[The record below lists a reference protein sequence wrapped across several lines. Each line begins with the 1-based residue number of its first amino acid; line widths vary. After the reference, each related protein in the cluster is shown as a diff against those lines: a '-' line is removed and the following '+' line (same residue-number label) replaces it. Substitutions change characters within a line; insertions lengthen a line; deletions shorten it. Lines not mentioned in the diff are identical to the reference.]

1 MADLS
6 RRHFIFWGAA
16 GAAGLAAGVPVARNL
31 VEPASAAT
39 APVVIV
45 GGGMAG
51 VTVAK
56 YIRMWSAKSIPVTLI
71 ELNADYTSN
80 IMSNLVLNGQRTVAS
95 LRYAYSA
102 LKTTY
107 GVNVVRATVTSVNPA
122 SNAVTYRTPT
132 GALVALT
139 YSRLVMAPGIDFLP
153 VPNLTGTAANQA
165 KVVHAW
171 QAGPQ
176 TQSLRD
182 QLVAMPKD
190 GVFIITIPAKPYRC
204 PPGPYERACVVADWI
219 KANRRSA
226 GSTKPQVIILD
237 ANSGITAEATNFN
250 TAFTKIHAGVI
261 KYVPNATV
269 KSVNAD
275 TGTVVT
281 SAGTF
286 TGNVINVIPDHTAG
300 RIVRDAGLA
309 TSKTPAGGQFCPVD
323 VLTYESLVTK
333 GIHILG
339 DASATTQPKAGHV
352 ANQEAKVCADAIV
365 RLSASPAMPVDQSP
379 ITNSACYS
387 PITATTASWLSVVYH
402 YDPASKTMV
411 PAAGQPQEAQS
422 ITTGN
427 YSQMKTWF
435 STLMQDTFK

>member
-1 MADLS
+1 MSNIS
-6 RRHFIFWGAA
+6 RRQVIFWGAT
-16 GAAGLAAGVPVARNL
+16 GAAGLAAGVPLTRNL
-31 VEPASAAT
+31 VGPASAAT
-39 APVVIV
+39 APVVVV
-45 GGGMAG
+45 GAGMAG

-56 YIRMWSAKSIPVTLI
+56 YIRMWSARSIPVTLI
-71 ELNADYTSN
+71 ETNPDYTSS
-80 IMSNLVLNGQRTVAS
+80 IMSNLVLNGQRTLAS
-95 LRYAYSA
+95 LKFAYST
-102 LKTTY
+102 LSSTY
-107 GVNVVRATVTSVNPA
+107 GVNVVRGTVTAVNPA
-122 SNAVTYRTPT
+122 GSSITYRTPT
-132 GALVALT
+132 GALVSTGYA
-139 YSRLVMAPGIDFLP
+139 RLVMAPGIDFLP
-153 VPNLTGTAANQA
+153 IPNLTGTAANQA
-165 KVVHAW
+165 KIVHAW

-190 GVFIITIPAKPYRC
+190 GVFILTIPAKPYRC

-219 KANRRSA
+219 KTNKRTP
-226 GSTKPQVIILD
+226 GSTKAQVIILD
-237 ANSGITAEATNFN
+237 ANAGITAEAANFN

-261 KYVPNATV
+261 KYVPNATLQA
-269 KSVNAD
+269 VNAD

-286 TGNVINVIPDHTAG
+286 TGNVINVIPNHTA
-300 RIVRDAGLA
+300 RQIVRDAGLA
-309 TSKTPAGGQFCPVD
+309 SSMTAAGGAFCPVD

-339 DASATTQPKAGHV
+339 DACATTQPKAGHV

-365 RLSASPAMPVDQSP
+365 RLMAWPAMPVDQSP

-387 PITATTASWLSVVYH
+387 PITASTASWLSVVFH
-402 YDPASKTMV
+402 YDPTTKTMV
-411 PAAGQPQEAQS
+411 PAAGQPQEAQA

-435 STLMQDTFK
+435 STLMQDTFR